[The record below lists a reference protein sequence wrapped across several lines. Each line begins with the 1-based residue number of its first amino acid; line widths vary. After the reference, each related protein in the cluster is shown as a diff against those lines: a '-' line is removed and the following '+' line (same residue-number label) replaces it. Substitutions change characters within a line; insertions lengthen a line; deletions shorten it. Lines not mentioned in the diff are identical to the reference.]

1 MIWLILCTQAFAG
14 SAALEEARGIALDV
28 ASYGDE
34 ATVDRRD
41 SWWAGIQDPGLQQ
54 VILEGIPANP
64 DVRAAAARVDIAR
77 ANTWMSLSAL
87 LPNVAFEAATQEAPT
102 DAMSL
107 NPGAASIPN
116 YGEAFASLGSLL
128 TDLAAATGADPSEVP
143 DFSGSGSTGLPDTFR
158 QSSAMLKG
166 AWTVDVFG
174 RQTMST
180 IASHKDARAARS
192 AAHAQ
197 HQATTAMLASAWYN
211 VVAAR
216 EQTRVVGEQVRTAQA
231 LLDIVQLRY
240 ERGEG
245 SALDVLQQRQQLAGT
260 KALLPRARA
269 GQTAAEGL
277 LSAAMGQQR
286 RESLPASSGWPALP
300 DAPGLGHPRRL
311 VDDRA
316 DVQAAIKSA
325 EAAGLRHGAAYSALA
340 PTLTLTGQYGRQYL
354 TLDDTQSV
362 NTWGVGAV
370 ATLPLFAGGRTH
382 AGIRAA
388 RAAKQVA
395 KMELQSTVL
404 SAVQQVES
412 AIAAETAAGE
422 TLDAV
427 QLQAK
432 AARDALTESK
442 AHYLQGLAPYVSV
455 LAALAADQAAQLAL
469 LDAHRSRLDA
479 RINLHLALGGQ
490 WRVPQESSQ

>member
-1 MIWLILCTQAFAG
+1 MIWLLFCAQAVAG
-14 SAALEEARGIALDV
+14 SAVLEEARGVALDV
-28 ASYGDE
+28 ATYGDE
-34 ATVDRRD
+34 GPVNRREL
-41 SWWAGIQDPGLQQ
+41 WWGQIADPGLQQ
-54 VILEGIPANP
+54 IIGQGLSSSP
-64 DVRAAAARVDIAR
+64 DLLAAEARVDLAK
-77 ANTWMSLSAL
+77 ANTWMSLSGL
-87 LPNVAFEAATQEAPT
+87 LPTIAFEAATQEAPT

-107 NPGAASIPN
+107 NPGAAGIPN
-116 YGEAFASLGSLL
+116 YSEAFESLGVLL
-128 TDLAAATGADPSEVP
+128 SDIAAATGQDPSAVP
-143 DFSGSGSTGLPDTFR
+143 DFGGTSNASMPDSYR
-158 QSSAMLKG
+158 QSSTMLKG
-166 AWTVDVFG
+166 AWAVDLFG

-180 IASHKDARAARS
+180 IASHKDARAAG
-192 AAHAQ
+192 AAAQAQ
-197 HQATTAMLASAWYN
+197 HQATAGLLASAWYN

-216 EQTRVVGEQVRTAQA
+216 EQSRVVQEQVQTAQA

-269 GQTAAEGL
+269 GQTAAEGM
-277 LSAAMGQQR
+277 LSSAMGGQSR
-286 RESLPASSGWPALP
+286 ATLPASSGWPELP
-300 DAPGLGHPRRL
+300 PAPGIGSPRRL

-316 DVQAAIKSA
+316 DVQAAVRSV
-325 EAAGLRHGAAYSALA
+325 EAARLRHGAAYSALA
-340 PTLTLTGQYGRQYL
+340 PTLTLTGQVGRQYL

-362 NTWGVGAV
+362 DSWGIGAV
-370 ATLPLFAGGRTH
+370 ATMPLFAGGRTH

-395 KMELQSTVL
+395 TMELQSAVL

-412 AIAAETAAGE
+412 AIVAEAAAEE

-427 QLQAK
+427 KLQAK
-432 AARDALTESK
+432 AARHALDESK

-455 LAALAADQAAQLAL
+455 LAALSADQVAQLSL
-469 LDAHRSRLDA
+469 LEAHRSRLDA

-490 WRVPQESSQ
+490 WRAPEEPSQ